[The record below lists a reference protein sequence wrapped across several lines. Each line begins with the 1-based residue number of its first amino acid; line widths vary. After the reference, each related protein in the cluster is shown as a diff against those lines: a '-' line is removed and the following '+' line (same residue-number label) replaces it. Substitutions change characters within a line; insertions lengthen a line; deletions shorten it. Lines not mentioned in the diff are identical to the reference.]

1 MSIWHVMKSNDV
13 LEKMHADTSAGLDG
27 AEVQRRLEKYGP
39 NAYQV
44 AEGSSIFSMVL
55 RQFKDV
61 ANVILLIAALLSLGL
76 AIREGHGFIEPL
88 VVFAIIVM
96 NVTLAVTQ
104 ERGAERALEALQN
117 LNSPSC
123 LALRAGSRQHIGT
136 DQVVPGDIIYLK
148 TGDLIPADARLVES
162 ASLQVDESSLTGESE
177 SVEKDAE
184 ALVEDDAPLGD
195 RFTMVFSGCLVT
207 AGNATAVV
215 VATGMAT
222 EMGKIAGYLND
233 EQKIKTPLQVR
244 LDRVSRAVSFVAI
257 VAAVILL
264 AVGLGQGEDPWA
276 MALAAVSLA
285 VAAVPETLQ
294 LIVTLTL
301 THGIQNMVAHHA
313 LIRKLP
319 AVETLGNVSI
329 ICSDKTGTLTQ
340 NRMSIQRL
348 WAPGY
353 KVAKTSD
360 GPVPEGP
367 AQLLRFLALASNAS
381 IERDEDGNEHVVG
394 DATESAIIRLLKSEG
409 QSQEEL
415 ASQWPRVGE
424 VPFSSTRKMMTSIHR
439 CPEGGYIVLTKGAFD
454 RVPFVKTTEIAYEE
468 RQRMHDSFAD
478 DALRV
483 IALGSKKV
491 DSLPADGKFEELECD
506 LDFEG
511 IIGLLDPPRPEA
523 TKAVTTAR
531 NAGIR
536 TVMITGDHAATATA
550 IARQTGIM
558 QKDEIV
564 ITGQE
569 LSRMSDEDLVEN
581 VRSYSVYAR
590 VSPEDKIRIVEAWQ
604 ENGEV
609 VAMTGDGVNDAPA
622 LKAADVGV
630 AMGQAGTEVAKSA
643 ADMVLTDDNF
653 ATIISAVREGRNVF
667 SNIRKVIYFLLV
679 CNLSEVV
686 LMLGAQLMG
695 WGIPL
700 SPVMLLLIN
709 VLGDGVPGLRLAQ
722 ETSDERIM
730 GRKPIG
736 RQESFFGGG
745 ILRVIAIQAFTFT
758 VVGLIA
764 YYNGVFVHF
773 NSGVAPSQEL
783 GSTMAFLVVSFTS
796 ILHIFTVRSRV
807 SIFKRTI
814 QDNMLLLY
822 VALAMMALFAIMV
835 IIEPVGAIFGL
846 VPLGLSD
853 WVLVGGLSII
863 PTIIAEFVKLWD
875 NRCERQEFKQRLV
888 HHECEEER

>member
-123 LALRAGSRQHIGT
+123 LAFRAGSRQHIGT